1 MKYFGTIMSFA
12 DLKRQYRKLAIA
24 NHPDKGGSTQAMQEI
39 NAEFET
45 LYRIWEK
52 RRDEEPKVAN
62 GYENDYNGA
71 TAKEYTSH
79 VYNEYRWQGK
89 NYNGSARRKSPTFSA
104 NG

>member
-1 MKYFGTIMSFA
+1 MSFA

-52 RRDEEPKVAN
+52 RRDEEPKAGN
-62 GYENDYNGA
+62 GYL
-71 TAKEYTSH
+71 T
-79 VYNEYRWQGK
+79 RL
-89 NYNGSARRKSPTFSA
+89 
-104 NG
+104 

>member
-52 RRDEEPKVAN
+52 RRD
-62 GYENDYNGA
+62 
-71 TAKEYTSH
+71 
-79 VYNEYRWQGK
+79 
-89 NYNGSARRKSPTFSA
+89 
-104 NG
+104 